1 MNRKAE
7 LEYKQLIK
15 LGVPES
21 MARLIVMK
29 KYHANSEECDELM
42 NDEINEQKELA
53 DAIGQFSFKPLEISS
68 SALLYDKNKN
78 TSV

>member
-15 LGVPES
+15 LGVTES
-21 MARLIVMK
+21 LARLIIMK
-29 KYHANSEECDELM
+29 KYHADSEECDQLM
-42 NDEINEQKELA
+42 NDEINEKKELA

-68 SALLYDKNKN
+68 SITLYDKNKN
-78 TSV
+78 TSI

>member
-1 MNRKAE
+1 
-7 LEYKQLIK
+7 
-15 LGVPES
+15 
-21 MARLIVMK
+21 MK
-29 KYHANSEECDELM
+29 KYHADSEECDQLM

-68 SALLYDKNKN
+68 NITLYDKDKN